1 MNLEDR
7 LQRHVVGQRQM
18 MVHGTV
24 IEADERLNRESFVK
38 DRVPEARKPLTTGK
52 TRSAYGQPRCEPNA
66 PQLIRLVRTPY
77 AEHPT
82 FNRKVKGRERL
93 SERQERKPY
102 HEQIVEALERP
113 APTGLPGIYR
123 PRPAAPAP
131 RLWSLK

>member
-1 MNLEDR
+1 MPASPKKA
-7 LQRHVVGQRQM
+7 
-18 MVHGTV
+18 T
-24 IEADERLNRESFVK
+24 SK
-38 DRVPEARKPLTTGK
+38 
-52 TRSAYGQPRCEPNA
+52 A
-66 PQLIRLVRTPY
+66 PAKK